1 MLAAIIPPSNLTWS
15 AKAAIEPSRKAFS
28 DLTAE
33 QRRFFAPLPGDA
45 IVFGGAIEVT
55 PEVSLEKPDI
65 NLSVSLRTL
74 LRGGRT
80 MPRGRPLGRDNNPDE
95 SPLNPL
101 PIDHVWQT
109 LEVKTEGTAGEI
121 RSMRLRFAADHD
133 EAGATQ
139 SSEPPPWSEMQ
150 WAVQLQTDAPEF
162 AVDDDLIS
170 RQFIEGVRSWEVRVA
185 LPPRFT
191 NQSLLIGRRRQEID
205 PKRSNLTIGLP
216 HVPDAASQS
225 AEVWIDPT
233 LQLKQHFDSLKG
245 VPTLDSTKV
254 GRNEP
259 ALSTRVRWSR
269 RATSTSETAR
279 YRYEPNDRP
288 WIEVMPR
295 QHHSPTGL
303 IVGKRLTA
311 VASVNGTDL
320 FQLDCLVRSNAEM
333 ELTFPMSLQLVE
345 VRRDGVLITPRLVP
359 GRGVILP
366 PPAPRTRS
374 KSITDGDGS
383 RGAAKGTLASQSVS
397 APRWSRLQVNWIS
410 PATRGG
416 WYRWFQFPE
425 IHLDQ
430 LVVDAR
436 RELLAATGTNVVQFS
451 AAPWGAAS
459 MSAPLLLPAGFLSSL
474 GWVIAFLL
482 LGLARL
488 VGSRGLPTIAASIV
502 LALSASL
509 LWPSSSMPL
518 VAFVAL
524 PLTLAAL
531 QLATTGWNRYR
542 EESDS
547 SSEWANR
554 SGSMQASAGQFS
566 SPDFSSSRLSLGDET
581 TARRADAGAL
591 HRTTPVQP
599 SANDSWTR
607 KFEAGEIISSE
618 VHSDGI
624 VHEDGSSQQNERS
637 RDGTDDD
644 FSSSSIVPL
653 LIACVCTL
661 SALFVG
667 GNASAQV
674 LPSPPVASGSLSAKD
689 AAPPTIDVLV
699 PLKSNGDVLGNKI
712 YIPEAFYNELF
723 FRDLR
728 SEIQT
733 PMIESVAYEVK
744 LASPLQGNGA
754 ARLDPI
760 SRSAFPS
767 IRNSSTDRTLE
778 AGGIGAGNVTAGSR
792 GGGRAGLTA
801 ETLRQSGAARLTARL
816 GVVLPP
822 ETRRLR
828 LPYRF
833 EQVLGVA
840 RVQSGVER
848 QTLRWGDDGDGWVW
862 VEMPSSER
870 DLTVLRSAELLLS
883 LQCDYEWEDPW
894 VLVSAKLPPLSVAQL
909 NVAASDSVDSV
920 MLQNSTSS
928 WIVDLQRK
936 LGVDPVIPTAS
947 ALAEPDTQYS
957 EPVHL
962 GPVNRLQLRYQFRD
976 VATEAASSSD
986 AMLPWDDERYWQK
999 RFWVH
1004 SQSGKT
1010 VIECEIQPRR
1020 SLPPEAIVMLSTNAP
1035 EVHGVESF
1043 DESDVPNEEETFDES
1058 PTCKLLTQHWSRQPI
1073 EENAGD
1079 RSLRLM
1085 SLTTPTRPIRLG
1097 WTLTTPREGVW
1108 RIRMPRVSIGVGAFV
1123 TQGPRAV
1130 PVITPEELGGFGE
1143 DLDEPEIT
1151 PALLRTADESL
1162 PWVAWTFSDDLQ
1174 PDWSQIGGL
1183 EPLAVDQ
1190 FYAKW
1195 TGYLSSINRAAVG
1208 TVTDLTLKRIAKPKT
1223 PLVTKHEVT
1232 IEKDSQRVEF
1242 FAEIRGPSP
1251 GRVSSSASVGSTRY
1265 AVHLPPNA
1273 RLLDWNY
1280 EPIGDDSGNGFGG
1293 KGNPNSETGSGEFAN
1308 ASGSDA
1314 SGNVEATNSSEASTL
1329 PDGDSKR
1336 QPWTVSQQGNVTTLL
1351 LTSDREGFRL
1361 SVNAM
1366 LPISPGKRVNRL
1378 PLMRLEKITKA
1389 SLHDGGGASNVPDFD
1404 ESHELLITR
1413 AVDVVVDWAR
1423 PVGGQKID
1431 AGVDDAA
1438 SLLTAGRV
1446 VESRYTTSG
1455 PIEEAFESARFRVR
1469 RNNRPFDVDSR
1480 ITLRWDE
1487 GRWTAQTDCVITS
1500 KYCPDYIDIALPTR
1514 WCDSL
1519 QIVPLCISS
1528 RQPTLDPA
1536 LQVLRLELRRDEDG
1550 GAQGDTNADSDSG
1563 VNSTE
1568 QEHVR
1573 RFRLISRLAVSE
1585 ITRVSVPEIR
1595 IMDVRRHRIDVV
1607 VPTRL
1612 TNEQVRWRSNFAGP
1626 IAKPRWRIDQLSEDF
1641 AATSANATPPAK
1653 PNDSDSNMELSV
1665 YAVTSPGW
1673 SIDLETLPRTDR
1685 VAELIHADH
1694 RVLVRPQDQRWLMV
1708 SRFDILPG
1716 DQSSVRLAVPAAAEL
1731 VGVWAGTRAA
1741 DLRRIGD
1748 NGERSQG
1755 NDGRSSDRPN
1765 RPGVPAQANQADAST
1780 SVEMSDTENAEVVYE
1795 VPLPLSRL
1803 SQTVEVLVAFP
1814 DDLSGLL
1821 LPNLLGLS
1829 TAEDEASVDWWDAP
1843 PENGVAGNVAVPTLE
1858 WLRALQ
1864 REAGLGMGNEE
1875 TGDDSVKVAPIASRT
1890 RLRWLASC
1898 VVEAIRSS
1906 SDALA
1911 DRRDEEVAVWL
1922 RPWILRYRM
1931 LCEAAGRQIGGPSG
1945 EESTLVS
1952 QDDPRDRE
1960 LAKALITEP
1969 LLGWEEMDAYILSQE
1984 TRYFSFDAF
1993 LEETLPDL
2001 DAATEGNLRS
2011 STPATRLGDLA
2022 LSGRDFATTWSDF
2035 LAVTTPPG
2043 FVDRYTFVWKG
2054 RRLPIQMLADRPVP
2068 LSEYARQQVLRGG
2081 LFIALAGLVLVVA
2094 LLPRARSA
2102 ANPYAGNAAGRLP
2115 GVNWEHPSLWL
2126 FVLSAIGMVLM
2137 PIPMAIGLMVAALVL
2152 GGSDWS
2158 RRWFLSQGWWGSKK
2172 SQRTQNNGATEN
2184 PMKSNAIHVDA
2195 GRSGSGVRSS
2205 GTMKSSRG

>member
-1 MLAAIIPPSNLTWS
+1 M
-15 AKAAIEPSRKAFS
+15 
-28 DLTAE
+28 
-33 QRRFFAPLPGDA
+33 
-45 IVFGGAIEVT
+45 
-55 PEVSLEKPDI
+55 
-65 NLSVSLRTL
+65 
-74 LRGGRT
+74 
-80 MPRGRPLGRDNNPDE
+80 
-95 SPLNPL
+95 
-101 PIDHVWQT
+101 
-109 LEVKTEGTAGEI
+109 
-121 RSMRLRFAADHD
+121 
-133 EAGATQ
+133 
-139 SSEPPPWSEMQ
+139 
-150 WAVQLQTDAPEF
+150 
-162 AVDDDLIS
+162 
-170 RQFIEGVRSWEVRVA
+170 
-185 LPPRFT
+185 
-191 NQSLLIGRRRQEID
+191 
-205 PKRSNLTIGLP
+205 
-216 HVPDAASQS
+216 
-225 AEVWIDPT
+225 
-233 LQLKQHFDSLKG
+233 
-245 VPTLDSTKV
+245 
-254 GRNEP
+254 
-259 ALSTRVRWSR
+259 RWSR

-288 WIEVMPR
+288 WIEVIPR

-366 PPAPRTRS
+366 PPAPRNRS
-374 KSITDGDGS
+374 KLNSGGDDS
-383 RGAAKGTLASQSVS
+383 RGLAKGPLASQSVS

-410 PATRGG
+410 PATRGS

-474 GWVIAFLL
+474 GWVIAFVL

-531 QLATTGWNRYR
+531 QLATTGWNQYR
-542 EESDS
+542 QEPDS
-547 SSEWANR
+547 SSQWASR
-554 SGSMQASAGQFS
+554 PGSIQEPAEQLS
-566 SPDFSSSRLSLGDET
+566 SPEFSSSRLSLGDET
-581 TARRADAGAL
+581 TARRANAGAL
-591 HRTTPVQP
+591 HRTPPVPP

-607 KFEAGEIISSE
+607 KFEAGEILSSE
-618 VHSDGI
+618 LHSDGI
-624 VHEDGSSQQNERS
+624 ISNDGSSQQNDRS
-637 RDGTDDD
+637 RGGSDDD

-667 GNASAQV
+667 GNAAAQV
-674 LPSPPVASGSLSAKD
+674 LPGPPVASGGTPAKD
-689 AAPPTIDVLV
+689 AVPVIDVLV
-699 PLKSNGDVLGNKI
+699 PLKSDGAVLGNKI

-723 FRDLR
+723 FRDR
-728 SEIQT
+728 GSEIQT
-733 PMIESVAYEVK
+733 PMIERVAYDVK
-744 LASPLQGNGA
+744 LASPLQSNGGS
-754 ARLDPI
+754 RLDPI
-760 SRSAFPS
+760 SRPAFPTVG
-767 IRNSSTDRTLE
+767 NPLADRSLD
-778 AGGIGAGNVTAGSR
+778 AGGIENVTSSSR

-801 ETLRQSGAARLTARL
+801 ETLRQSGAAKLTARI

-822 ETRRLR
+822 ESRRLR

-848 QTLRWGDDGDGWVW
+848 QTLRWGDDGEGWVW

-870 DLTVLRSAELLLS
+870 DLTALRSAELLLS
-883 LQCDYEWEDPW
+883 LQCEYEWEDPW
-894 VLVSAKLPPLSVAQL
+894 VLISAKLPPLSVAQL

-928 WIVDLQRK
+928 WIVDLRRK
-936 LGVDPVIPTAS
+936 LGVTPVIPTAS
-947 ALAEPDTQYS
+947 TLALTDTQYS
-957 EPVHL
+957 GPVYL
-962 GPVNRLQLRYQFRD
+962 GPVDRLQLRYQFRD
-976 VATEAASSSD
+976 VATEAASSSG

-1010 VIECEIQPRR
+1010 VIECEVQPRR
-1020 SLPPEAIVMLSTNAP
+1020 SLPPEAIVMMSTSAP
-1035 EVHGVESF
+1035 EVHGIELF
-1043 DESDVPNEEETFDES
+1043 DEAGASPDGDTFDAS

-1097 WTLTTPREGVW
+1097 WTLKTPREGVW
-1108 RIRMPRVSIGVGAFV
+1108 RIRMPRVNIGAGAFA
-1123 TQGPRAV
+1123 TQGQRSV

-1143 DLDEPEIT
+1143 DLDEPETT
-1151 PALLRTADESL
+1151 PSLLRTADESL

-1208 TVTDLTLKRIAKPKT
+1208 TVTDLTLKRIATPRT
-1223 PLVTKHEVT
+1223 PLITKHEVT
-1232 IEKDSQRVEF
+1232 IEKETQRVEF

-1251 GRVSSSASVGSTRY
+1251 GRAASPASVGSTRY

-1273 RLLDWNY
+1273 RLLDWKY
-1280 EPIGDDSGNGFGG
+1280 EPIGDESGNGFGG
-1293 KGNPNSETGSGEFAN
+1293 NGNPSETGSGEFAN
-1308 ASGSDA
+1308 AAGGDPSGDVEPANISEESKPPVDDA
-1314 SGNVEATNSSEASTL
+1314 N
-1329 PDGDSKR
+1329 R

-1366 LPISPGKRVNRL
+1366 LPINPGKRVNRL

-1389 SLHDGGGASNVPDFD
+1389 DVDETHSRSNDDGFD

-1413 AVDVVVDWAR
+1413 AIDVVVDWAR

-1446 VESRYTTSG
+1446 VESRYTTNG
-1455 PIEEAFESARFRVR
+1455 AIKEAFDSARFRVR

-1536 LQVLRLELRRDEDG
+1536 QQVLRLELRRDED
-1550 GAQGDTNADSDSG
+1550 AASNGDTNTDGGSG
-1563 VNSTE
+1563 ENATG
-1568 QEHVR
+1568 QQHVR

-1626 IAKPRWRIDQLSEDF
+1626 IAKPRWRIDQLTEEF
-1641 AATSANATPPAK
+1641 AGTSANATPLAK
-1653 PNDSDSNMELSV
+1653 PHDSDSNMELSV

-1731 VGVWAGTRAA
+1731 IGVWAGTRAA

-1748 NGERSQG
+1748 HGESSLG
-1755 NDGRSSDRPN
+1755 DDGRSTDHAGQSN
-1765 RPGVPAQANQADAST
+1765 ASAQANRGDASGAA
-1780 SVEMSDTENAEVVYE
+1780 EMEETTKAEVIYE

-1803 SQTVEVLVAFP
+1803 SQTVEVLIAFP
-1814 DDLSGLL
+1814 NNLSGLL
-1821 LPNLLGLS
+1821 LPKLLGLS
-1829 TAEDEASVDWWDAP
+1829 TEHDEASVDWWDAP
-1843 PENGVAGNVAVPTLE
+1843 SEHGDAGNVAVPTLE
-1858 WLRALQ
+1858 WLRRLQ
-1864 REAGLGMGNEE
+1864 REAGLGKGNEE
-1875 TGDDSVKVAPIASRT
+1875 TGEDSAKVAPIASRT

-1931 LCEAAGRQIGGPSG
+1931 LCEAAGRQIGGPPG
-1945 EESTLVS
+1945 EASTLVS

-1960 LAKALITEP
+1960 LANALITKP
-1969 LLGWEEMDAYILSQE
+1969 LLGWDEMDAYILSQE

-2022 LSGRDFATTWSDF
+2022 LSGRDFVTTWSDF

-2043 FVDRYTFVWKG
+2043 YVDRYTFVWKG

-2102 ANPYAGNAAGRLP
+2102 DDPRTDDQHTGDHRTVNATGRLP
-2115 GVNWEHPSLWL
+2115 AVNWEHPSLWL

-2158 RRWFLSQGWWGSKK
+2158 RRWILTHGWWGSKK

-2184 PMKSNAIHVDA
+2184 PMKSNAIQVDA
-2195 GRSGSGVRSS
+2195 VRSGSGVRSS
-2205 GTMKSSRG
+2205 GTLKSSRG